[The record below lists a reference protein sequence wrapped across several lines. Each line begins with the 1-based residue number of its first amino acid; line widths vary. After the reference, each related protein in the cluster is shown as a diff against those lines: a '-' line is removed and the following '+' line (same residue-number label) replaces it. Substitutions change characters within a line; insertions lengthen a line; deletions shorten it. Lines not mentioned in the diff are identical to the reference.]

1 MVCGALF
8 PLHPILD
15 AKQRYSNLKAE
26 ILLKSFPSRSWKP
39 FTLDWHLFPVA
50 WRLLEPQV
58 TTCAW
63 PYCVPALPFLQLF
76 LIFALLDEEGRSLLI
91 LEASFSVFHMHQ
103 SWSSCLL
110 SLLQSP
116 MGPIHL
122 FVYEQFVLPEVFSPS
137 QVLRPVSHLFLKAD
151 TEGWFTMLFTGI
163 SSFPGAFQLSLGSL
177 RYESRLAISLFVKTC
192 TPHWFLPQLLVLK
205 TCLQISMHLQRWKNW
220 QQKSSSSSGWP
231 TFTLMISY
239 SSTSQGADLQ
249 EFYPCKLNNQQ
260 I

>member
-1 MVCGALF
+1 METPGTSGYHLCMSVLCSCSAFLTAF
-8 PLHPILD
+8 P
-15 AKQRYSNLKAE
+15 NLCS
-26 ILLKSFPSRSWKP
+26 LR
-39 FTLDWHLFPVA
+39 
-50 WRLLEPQV
+50 WRRQ
-58 TTCAW
+58 
-63 PYCVPALPFLQLF
+63 
-76 LIFALLDEEGRSLLI
+76 IFAHSS
-91 LEASFSVFHMHQ
+91 SFFSAFHMHQ
-103 SWSSCLL
+103 SWRSCLL

-116 MGPIHL
+116 MGPVHL

-177 RYESRLAISLFVKTC
+177 RYESRLALSLFVKTC

-249 EFYPCKLNNQQ
+249 EFYPCKLK
-260 I
+260 